1 MPVGQPLELSIASMF
16 IIANT
21 LNSSCLYPI
30 LILSCIMKWPDLNIK
45 SEILSTITDK
55 FQFSS
60 LTPVQEHTI
69 PLFLTCKD
77 VAVEAV
83 TGSGHF
89 TFSFFTFIL
98 KVFIFLQSIY
108 SGHVSN
114 GL

>member
-16 IIANT
+16 LIANT
-21 LNSSCLYPI
+21 LNSSCISCIYPI
-30 LILSCIMKWPDLNIK
+30 LILSCSMKWPDLNIK
-45 SEILSTITDK
+45 LEILSTITDK

-83 TGSGHF
+83 TGSGHL

-98 KVFIFLQSIY
+98 KSLHFSAVNLFRPCF
-108 SGHVSN
+108 
-114 GL
+114 